1 MSVNKNELET
11 SLDDFTADLIHKTNL
26 FFKSFKELTKENLE
40 NYLDCIGL
48 LDIWN
53 TEEEKEFLWNI
64 FYKNNIKGKVVESSV
79 VKGMQEI
86 LSKEE
91 IKNESLLSYN
101 GKNED
106 YSRDDNNINIIRLS
120 FNRIN
125 SSSILNNNLE
135 NNKNKIEK
143 NKIDISSF
151 FDKYEL
157 KQLKQIRNIMILLKY
172 NNSYEDKFLLKL
184 SQINNI
190 FDNYSLLKISL
201 KDFLNYLSLILEKSI
216 KLKDDEEFIINI

>member
-1 MSVNKNELET
+1 MSINKNELEK
-11 SLDDFTADLIHKTNL
+11 SLDDFTSDLLHKTSL

-48 LDIWN
+48 LDIWI
-53 TEEEKEFLWNI
+53 TEEEKQFLWNA

-79 VKGMQEI
+79 VKGMKEI

-91 IKNESLLSYN
+91 IKNESYMSFI

-106 YSRDDNNINIIRLS
+106 YSKDDNNINIIRLS

-125 SSSILNNNLE
+125 SSSILNNNFE
-135 NNKNKIEK
+135 NTKKNIEK

-157 KQLKQIRNIMILLKY
+157 RQLKQIKNIMILLIIVMKE
-172 NNSYEDKFLLKL
+172 NS
-184 SQINNI
+184 
-190 FDNYSLLKISL
+190 
-201 KDFLNYLSLILEKSI
+201 
-216 KLKDDEEFIINI
+216 